1 MVSTILLKHKRS
13 VSLHRAHWNSPT
25 AHNNPISSTVNRYIP
40 VQTSYH
46 PYKVVY
52 SVSRYLFEVIKCW
65 EDDLMAPS
73 HQTHSS
79 QKLQDQCFCPAPKKT
94 MTSMNITAPPRGK
107 KKKGQSRINRMNRLT
122 LRVIHQTKPYPPSLS
137 NICPSGGKALL
148 CIHCMRIF
156 KLMSWTLVCGFGFVL
171 QVLFNK
177 SRRDQRHFCWWEYV
191 LALRY

>member
-107 KKKGQSRINRMNRLT
+107 KKKVKAGSTEWIGLHYVSYIRLN
-122 LRVIHQTKPYPPSLS
+122 LIHLACLTS
-137 NICPSGGKALL
+137 
-148 CIHCMRIF
+148 
-156 KLMSWTLVCGFGFVL
+156 VL
-171 QVLFNK
+171 QGEKLCFVSIAWEFSNSWAELLFVA
-177 SRRDQRHFCWWEYV
+177 S
-191 LALRY
+191 ALFFRSYLTSHGGTKDIFVGENMY